1 VISAD
6 HQRNAPPADELL
18 EALFKAE
25 AVKRAS
31 VGLGFERGTAR
42 FCYTQ
47 ARWRSDGA
55 IWTWVSVGHLLRDL
69 ARALTSLRAVGS
81 MYATAHT
88 VTSLLAILA
97 VMPQSPSLRVLLI
110 EDSALLAARLSELV
124 NRLPEVD
131 LIDTVDT
138 EADALDRISAGSPDV
153 LILDLHLREGS
164 GFGVLRSLALSTRPR
179 PKIIVLTNFGLPEY
193 RREAELFGVE
203 AFLDKAR
210 EYFRLPSLLTGFAK
224 EHAVQDPH

>member
-1 VISAD
+1 MTITFGGETV
-6 HQRNAPPADELL
+6 LL
-18 EALFKAE
+18 HRVGPGHDVALAQ
-25 AVKRAS
+25 S
-31 VGLGFERGTAR
+31 GHG
-42 FCYTQ
+42 
-47 ARWRSDGA
+47 
-55 IWTWVSVGHLLRDL
+55 IPVGHSLRDPT
-69 ARALTSLRAVGS
+69 RTLTSLGAVDG

-88 VTSLLAILA
+88 VTLLLAILA
-97 VMPQSPSLRVLLI
+97 FMPQSPSIRVLLI
-110 EDSALLAARLSELV
+110 EDSALLAARLIELV

-138 EADALDRISAGSPDV
+138 EADALDRIWAGSPDV

-164 GFGVLRSLALSTRPR
+164 GFGVLRSLELSTRPR